1 MTHESWERIPDT
13 IRVRIPSWESY
24 SIKAWEG
31 WDPEGGSRYSASQAI
46 TSPDKRSGD
55 FFWFIF
61 CFFWSRES
69 VELLRQNAW
78 QKQVAH
84 GVWGETKVHY
94 GDLLR
99 SGTSLFFCWFTMEW
113 RSIFFDI
120 WRNVYNYSLG
130 DTRRQR
136 LASCVRGECGL
147 EALYGNSLEVRSACL
162 GHIRKLTRDIR

>member
-1 MTHESWERIPDT
+1 MWNGSQRQFYLSIPVATTTDHLYQLNIPIGDYGVMTHESWERIPDT
-13 IRVRIPSWESY
+13 IRVRISSWETY

-113 RSIFFDI
+113 RPIFFDI
-120 WRNVYNYSLG
+120 LRNVCDY
-130 DTRRQR
+130 
-136 LASCVRGECGL
+136 V
-147 EALYGNSLEVRSACL
+147 GN
-162 GHIRKLTRDIR
+162 IRVVLF